1 MEEMSFV
8 EKAKDAFEKNKDLSG
23 LQGIIE
29 GVNFYMDKLSEIVN
43 EADEAD
49 IGLVVFAMSA
59 FCAALRNGIPG
70 AAETEQLVAAM
81 LKATVV
87 TMPLNLIDEGEEE

>member
-8 EKAKDAFEKNKDLSG
+8 EKAKTAFEKNKDLSG

-70 AAETEQLVAAM
+70 AAETEQLVAS
-81 LKATVV
+81 LLSTTVITV
-87 TMPLNLIDEGEEE
+87 PLTQDNEREEE